1 MWEDESQLVWLYHD
15 LSLKNRK
22 LSHAVQKV
30 KENRSSIKKY
40 LQFICTLLEKFA
52 NSYVPRIL
60 VLNPI
65 RLIASCFFP
74 KCKLKTH
81 KQTLLGK

>member
-30 KENRSSIKKY
+30 KENRSSLKKKY

-52 NSYVPRIL
+52 NSNVPRIF
-60 VLNPI
+60 VLNLI
-65 RLIASCFFP
+65 RLIASFFFP
-74 KCKLKTH
+74 KCKLKMH
-81 KQTLLGK
+81 KLC